1 MLVIDEN
8 ISEIEVWRLREWG
21 VAVRQIGTEVA
32 RLSISDEN
40 ILPVLHRLKRP
51 TFFTRDG
58 DFWKPGLRHAG
69 YCLVFLDIPE
79 HEGEIATAIRRFV
92 RHPDFHTHA
101 QRMGKVVRLH
111 HDGVHHWALGKTARE
126 KVAWA
131 KDRLRT

>member
-21 VAVRQIGTEVA
+21 VAVRQIGIEVA

-40 ILPVLHRLKRP
+40 ILPVLHRLNRP
-51 TFFTRDG
+51 TFCTRDR

-69 YCLVFLDIPE
+69 YCLVFLDIME
-79 HEGEIATAIRRFV
+79 HEGEIAAAIRRFL
-92 RHPDFHTHA
+92 RHPAFRTHA

-111 HDGVHHWALGKTARE
+111 HDGMHYWALGDA
-126 KVAWA
+126 VPHSAAWSA
-131 KDRLRT
+131 E

>member
-51 TFFTRDG
+51 TFFTRDR

-69 YCLVFLDIPE
+69 YCLVFLDVME
-79 HEGEIATAIRRFV
+79 HEGEVAAAIRRFL
-92 RHPDFHTHA
+92 RHPVFRTHA
-101 QRMGKVVRLH
+101 QRLGKVVRLH
-111 HDGVHHWALGKTARE
+111 HDGVQYWAVGSAGLHTASWTGE
-126 KVAWA
+126 
-131 KDRLRT
+131 